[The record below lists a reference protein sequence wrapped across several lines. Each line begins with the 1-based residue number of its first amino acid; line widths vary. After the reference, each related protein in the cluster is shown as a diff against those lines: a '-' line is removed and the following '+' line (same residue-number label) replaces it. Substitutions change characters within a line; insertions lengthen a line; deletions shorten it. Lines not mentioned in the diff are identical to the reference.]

1 VGLDLQGQ
9 INLMSNHKNNKL
21 KKEHMTKELISAFE
35 RQGRFKKI
43 ESKTMF
49 LYEHDQ
55 KEYPKRREIREILM
69 EESDKGEDKE
79 KDKEELKEI
88 GDSDFKIKYREKE

>member
-1 VGLDLQGQ
+1 
-9 INLMSNHKNNKL
+9 MANHKNNKL
-21 KKEHMTKELISAFE
+21 KKEYMTKELIDAFSK
-35 RQGRFKKI
+35 QGRFKETKM
-43 ESKTMF
+43 SF
-49 LYEHDQ
+49 SFEHNVN
-55 KEYPKRREIREILM
+55 EYPERREIREILM